1 VWLTSRAEE
10 FRPVALLILDEMRD
24 RLLEVLDAD
33 SVEILSRSLA
43 MVKDL
48 SLDQDR

>member
-1 VWLTSRAEE
+1 
-10 FRPVALLILDEMRD
+10 LLILDEMRE
-24 RLLEVLDAD
+24 RLLEVIDSN
-33 SVEILSRSLA
+33 SVETLSRSLA